1 MTNNLLPGVD
11 DDELLAVEKLVQGFS
26 DVRRNHLSG
35 LLVVLVHQG
44 IGPNVSD
51 DLFRV
56 EASDAVEP
64 EAIDKTDAGAF
75 KNLEP
80 FEQSTTFPFNFLG
93 IVNLLTPAYLASH
106 SLLII
111 R

>member
-26 DVRRNHLSG
+26 DVRRNHLFG
-35 LLVVLVHQG
+35 LLVVLVHQS
-44 IGPNVSD
+44 IGPNVFD

-80 FEQSTTFPFNFLG
+80 FEQSTTLPFKIFG
-93 IVNLLTPAYLASH
+93 IVAIKAPAYFASH